1 MVARSYAAPPTP
13 WSKNLAEP
21 KIDETAYVHSFSNVI
36 GNVHISPNVLIAPG
50 TSIRADE
57 GTPFY
62 IGAGTNVQDG
72 VVIHGLERGRVIGDD
87 DKQYSVWIGKN
98 TSITHMALIHGPA
111 YIGDDCFIGFRSTV
125 FNARI
130 GNGCIVMMHV
140 LIQDVEIP
148 AGKYVP
154 SGATITNQQQADR
167 LPDVQQVDLEF
178 ARHVIGVNNALRSGY
193 LCADD
198 KACITPIREEISQPS
213 DGENGVNGSAN
224 AIMGRHLNTEAVEQV
239 RHLLSQ
245 GYKIG
250 TEHVDQ
256 RRFRTGTW
264 KSCTPLEPRSES
276 EAIAALES
284 CLAEHEGEYVRLFGI
299 DPRRRQRV
307 LETIIQRPNGQA
319 PSKSNGVARASVPP
333 ASSSYR
339 SSAASSS
346 YGGGSTVSSQLNSE
360 VVEQI
365 RSLLAQG
372 YQVGTEHVDRRR
384 FRTGSWASC
393 GTINSNQVSQVI
405 SAVEASLAEFQGEY
419 VRLIGIDPKRR
430 QRVLETIIQRPDGQ
444 APVSPSAGH
453 SNYAPA
459 PSYAN
464 GSNSSSGGVTSSKLG
479 SDVVDQVRHL
489 LAAGHTIG
497 SEHVDQRRFR
507 TGSWQSCSPITSRSE
522 SEVVKALEACLAEH
536 AGEYVRLVGIDS
548 KQKRRVLETI
558 IQRP

>member
-13 WSKNLAEP
+13 WSKSLAEP

-36 GNVHISPNVLIAPG
+36 GDVHIGSNVLVAPG

-72 VVIHGLERGRVIGDD
+72 VVIHGLEQGRVMGNDG
-87 DKQYSVWIGKN
+87 KQYSVWIGSN

-111 YIGDDCFIGFRSTV
+111 YVGDDCFIGFRSTV

-130 GNGCIVMMHV
+130 GNGCIVMMHA

-154 SGATITNQQQADR
+154 SGATITNQQQAER

-178 ARHVIGVNNALRSGY
+178 ARHVIGINNALRSGY
-193 LCADD
+193 LCAED
-198 KACITPIREEISQPS
+198 KACITPIREERSEAQA
-213 DGENGVNGSAN
+213 DGENGVNGSAS
-224 AIMGRHLNTEAVEQV
+224 AMMGRRLTTEAVEQV
-239 RHLLSQ
+239 RQLLSQ

-256 RRFRTGTW
+256 RRFRAGTW

-319 PSKSNGVARASVPP
+319 LIQSNGAARAVPP
-333 ASSSYR
+333 ASSSFR
-339 SSAASSS
+339 GGTTGS
-346 YGGGSTVSSQLNSE
+346 YGGGTIGSSKLGSDL
-360 VVEQI
+360 VEQI
-365 RSLLAQG
+365 RSLLTQG

-393 GTINSNQVSQVI
+393 GTINSNQVSQVV
-405 SAVEASLAEFQGEY
+405 SAVEASLAEFSGEY

-444 APVSPSAGH
+444 ATVST

-464 GSNSSSGGVTSSKLG
+464 GSSPNSGRVTSSKLG
-479 SDVVDQVRHL
+479 NEVIDQVRHL

-507 TGSWQSCSPITSRSE
+507 TGSWQSCSPITTRSE
-522 SEVVKALEACLAEH
+522 SEVVAALEACLAEH
-536 AGEYVRLVGIDS
+536 PGEYVRLVGIDS
-548 KQKRRVLETI
+548 KQRRRVLETI